1 MPTKNTVRNSK
12 KIAKTAKSTV
22 KSNMDKLNALLAQK
36 KVIDSNIEELTK
48 LIDVPSVIGTCMVQR
63 RNILFINFEDYM
75 SKMKGKDAIYLNNE
89 FDFCSKEPVE
99 SKCNGN
105 YDCNQLNH
113 IDKAIEVTAQIALA
127 ASDLLKKLDEAKD
140 NGCEYVVDSDYT
152 LPENFE
158 FHDDEN

>member
-48 LIDVPSVIGTCMVQR
+48 LVDVPSELGTCMVQR

-75 SKMKGKDAIYLNNE
+75 SKVGKDLIFLNNE
-89 FDFCSKEPVE
+89 FDFCSREPVE

-105 YDCNQLNH
+105 YDCNHLNL
-113 IDKAIEVTAQIALA
+113 IDRAIEITAQIALA
-127 ASDLLKKLDEAKD
+127 ASDLLKKLNEAKD

-152 LPENFE
+152 LPENFD
-158 FHDDEN
+158 FHEED

>member
-12 KIAKTAKSTV
+12 KTTKSTV

-48 LIDVPSVIGTCMVQR
+48 LVDVPSELGTCMVQR

-75 SKMKGKDAIYLNNE
+75 SKVGKDLIYLNNE

-105 YDCNQLNH
+105 YDCNHLNL
-113 IDKAIEVTAQIALA
+113 IDKAIEITAQIALA
-127 ASDLLKKLDEAKD
+127 ASDLLKKLNEAKD

-152 LPENFE
+152 LPESFD
-158 FHDDEN
+158 FHKED

>member
-48 LIDVPSVIGTCMVQR
+48 LVDVPSELGTCMVQR

-75 SKMKGKDAIYLNNE
+75 SKVGKDLIFLNNE

-105 YDCNQLNH
+105 YDCNHLNL
-113 IDKAIEVTAQIALA
+113 IDKAIEITAQIALA
-127 ASDLLKKLDEAKD
+127 ASDLLKKLNEAKD

-152 LPENFE
+152 LPENFD
-158 FHDDEN
+158 FHEED

>member
-12 KIAKTAKSTV
+12 KTTKTTKPTI

-36 KVIDSNIEELTK
+36 KVINSNIEELTK
-48 LIDVPSVIGTCMVQR
+48 LVDVPSELGTCMVQR

-75 SKMKGKDAIYLNNE
+75 SKVGKDLIYLNNE
-89 FDFCSKEPVE
+89 FDFCSREPVE

-105 YDCNQLNH
+105 YDCNHLNL
-113 IDKAIEVTAQIALA
+113 IDKAIEITAQIALA

-152 LPENFE
+152 LPENFD
-158 FHDDEN
+158 FHEED

>member
-48 LIDVPSVIGTCMVQR
+48 LVDVPSELGTCMVQR

-75 SKMKGKDAIYLNNE
+75 SKVGKDLIFLNNE

-105 YDCNQLNH
+105 YDCNHLNL
-113 IDKAIEVTAQIALA
+113 IDKAIEITAQIALA
-127 ASDLLKKLDEAKD
+127 ASDLLKKLNEAKD

-152 LPENFE
+152 LPESFD
-158 FHDDEN
+158 FHEED

>member
-12 KIAKTAKSTV
+12 KTAKPTI

-48 LIDVPSVIGTCMVQR
+48 LVDVPSELGTCMVQR

-75 SKMKGKDAIYLNNE
+75 SKVGKDLIFLNNE

-105 YDCNQLNH
+105 YDCNHLNL
-113 IDKAIEVTAQIALA
+113 IDKAIEITAQIALA
-127 ASDLLKKLDEAKD
+127 ASDLLKKLNEAKD

-152 LPENFE
+152 LPESFDLHKE
-158 FHDDEN
+158 D

>member
-12 KIAKTAKSTV
+12 KTAKPTI

-48 LIDVPSVIGTCMVQR
+48 LVDVPSELGTCMVQR

-75 SKMKGKDAIYLNNE
+75 SKVGKDLIFLNNE

-105 YDCNQLNH
+105 YDCNHLNL
-113 IDKAIEVTAQIALA
+113 IDKAIEITAQIALA
-127 ASDLLKKLDEAKD
+127 ASDLLKKLNEAKD

-152 LPENFE
+152 LPESFD
-158 FHDDEN
+158 FHKED

>member
-12 KIAKTAKSTV
+12 KTTKSTV

-48 LIDVPSVIGTCMVQR
+48 LVDVPSELGTCMVQR

-75 SKMKGKDAIYLNNE
+75 SKVGKDLIFLNNE

-105 YDCNQLNH
+105 YDCNHLNL
-113 IDKAIEVTAQIALA
+113 IDKAIEITAQIALA
-127 ASDLLKKLDEAKD
+127 ASDLLKKLNEAKD

-152 LPENFE
+152 LPESFD
-158 FHDDEN
+158 FHKED